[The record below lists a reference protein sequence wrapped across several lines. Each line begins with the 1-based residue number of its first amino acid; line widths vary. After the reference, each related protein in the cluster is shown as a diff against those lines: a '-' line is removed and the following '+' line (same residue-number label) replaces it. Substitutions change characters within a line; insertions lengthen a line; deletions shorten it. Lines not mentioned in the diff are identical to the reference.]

1 MSQGRF
7 GHYFVDSGS
16 EDQAEVLY
24 DAQSGYTSSTSS
36 IRGIHIHQE
45 SRWEAERRLVSV
57 TGPLTSGLSILKAV
71 TGLRYIRSRR
81 SH

>member
-24 DAQSGYTSSTSS
+24 DAQSGYTSN
-36 IRGIHIHQE
+36 IWGIHIHQE